1 MVRTNLSFPALV
13 TGLLLTGCAS
23 MEDPLKAPRQGL
35 PTAYHSTTDTAN
47 AALMDW
53 RTYFDDPLLVQLIDT
68 ALVRNLDLQVALQRV
83 EMARAGARAARGAQ
97 LPTGGLNTTAAMRRF
112 GLYTM
117 DGAGNIS
124 TEILPG
130 KIVPIDLP
138 DLYIALQATWEVDI
152 WGRLRNQR
160 KAAVTRHLASRE
172 GAHLVMTNLVADVA
186 VAYYELVALDNELA
200 IIRETAVKQEEA
212 LNVIERQKEAG
223 RANELAV
230 QQFAAQA
237 LGTRALEQ
245 ETAQRIVE
253 TENFI
258 NVLLGRYPQAI
269 ARRAEGLQA
278 PLPADPAVGLP
289 AQLLRNRPDIRA
301 AELEVLASRF
311 DLKAARAA
319 FLPNLNI
326 TASYGFQ
333 AFDPAFLFEHPASV
347 AYQAVGSLITP
358 LINRNALKARF
369 REASA
374 QQLSAM
380 YDYQERILTGHVEVV
395 NELSNLQKLRVA
407 GDLRRQRNDVLQS
420 SVGVSQ
426 ELYRNAKAGY
436 IEVLLAQQNALSAN
450 LELVDVQK
458 RQRFA
463 LVDLYKALGGGWSD
477 QRP

>member
-1 MVRTNLSFPALV
+1 MARIHLPALAL
-13 TGLLLTGCAS
+13 GAALFTGCAS
-23 MEDPLKAPRQGL
+23 LDDPLKAPQQAQPASFAGT
-35 PTAYHSTTDTAN
+35 TADTAN
-47 AALMDW
+47 AGTTDW
-53 RTYFDDPLLVQLIDT
+53 RTYFNDPLLVQLIDT
-68 ALVRNLDLQVALQRV
+68 ALARNLDLQVALQRV

-97 LPTGGLNTTAAMRRF
+97 FPTVGLNTTAAMRRF

-117 DGAGNIS
+117 DGAGNIV
-124 TEILPG
+124 TEIQPG
-130 KIVPIDLP
+130 KLIPIDLP
-138 DLYIALQATWEVDI
+138 DLHIALQAAWEVDI

-160 KAAVTRHLASRE
+160 KAAVSRMLASQE
-172 GAHLVMTNLVADVA
+172 GAHLVMTNVVADVA

-200 IIRETAVKQEEA
+200 ILRETVVRQEEA
-212 LNVIERQKEAG
+212 LNVIERQKDAG

-230 QQFAAQA
+230 QQFEAQL
-237 LGTRALEQ
+237 LGTKALQ
-245 ETAQRIVE
+245 KETEQRIVA

-258 NVLLGRYPQAI
+258 NLLLGRFPQPVPRHA
-269 ARRAEGLQA
+269 AVLAA

-301 AELEVLASRF
+301 AELEVMAARF

-326 TASYGFQ
+326 MAGYGYQ
-333 AFDPAFLFEHPASV
+333 AFDPTVLFESPASI
-347 AYQAVGSLITP
+347 AYQLVGGLFTP
-358 LINRNALKARF
+358 LLNRNALKARF

-374 QQLSAM
+374 QQLAAVFA
-380 YDYQERILTGHVEVV
+380 YQQRIITGHVEVM
-395 NELSNLQKLRVA
+395 NELSNLGKLREA
-407 GDLRRQRNDVLQS
+407 GDLRRQRNDVLQA
-420 SVGVSQ
+420 SVDVSR

-450 LELVDVQK
+450 LELVEVQK

>member
-1 MVRTNLSFPALV
+1 MARIHIPALAL
-13 TGLLLTGCAS
+13 GAALFTGCAS
-23 MEDPLKAPRQGL
+23 LDDPLKAPQQVQPASFAGT
-35 PTAYHSTTDTAN
+35 TADTAN
-47 AALMDW
+47 AGTTDW
-53 RTYFDDPLLVQLIDT
+53 RTYFNDPLLVQLIDT
-68 ALVRNLDLQVALQRV
+68 ALARNLDLQMALQRV

-97 LPTGGLNTTAAMRRF
+97 LPTVGLNTTAAMRRF

-117 DGAGNIS
+117 DGAGNIV
-124 TEILPG
+124 TEIVPG

-160 KAAVTRHLASRE
+160 KAAVSRMLASQE
-172 GAHLVMTNLVADVA
+172 GAHLVMTNVVADVA

-200 IIRETAVKQEEA
+200 ILRETVVRQEEA
-212 LNVIERQKEAG
+212 LNVIERQKDAG

-230 QQFAAQA
+230 QQFEAQL
-237 LGTRALEQ
+237 LGTKALQKEI
-245 ETAQRIVE
+245 EQRIVA
-253 TENFI
+253 TENLI
-258 NVLLGRYPQAI
+258 NLLLGRFPQPVPRNA
-269 ARRAEGLQA
+269 AGLA
-278 PLPADPAVGLP
+278 GPLPADPAVGLP

-301 AELEVLASRF
+301 AELELMAARF

-326 TASYGFQ
+326 TAGYGYQ
-333 AFDPAFLFEHPASV
+333 AFDPTLLFESPSSI
-347 AYQAVGSLITP
+347 AYHLVGGLFTP
-358 LINRNALKARF
+358 LLNRNALKARF

-374 QQLSAM
+374 QQLAAVFA
-380 YDYQERILTGHVEVV
+380 YQQRIITGHVEVM
-395 NELSNLQKLRVA
+395 NELSNLGKLREA
-407 GDLRRQRNDVLQS
+407 GDLRRQRNDVLQA
-420 SVGVSQ
+420 SVDVSR

-450 LELVDVQK
+450 LELVEVQK

-477 QRP
+477 QRR

>member
-1 MVRTNLSFPALV
+1 MARTRFLLPALAFG
-13 TGLLLTGCAS
+13 TALLTGCAS
-23 MEDPLKAPRQGL
+23 LEDPLKAPRQGL
-35 PTAYHSTTDTAN
+35 PATYADRSDTAN
-47 AALMDW
+47 AATMDW
-53 RTYFDDPLLVQLIDT
+53 RLYFNDPLLVQLIDT
-68 ALVRNLDLQVALQRV
+68 ALARNLDLQVALQRV

-160 KAAVTRHLASRE
+160 KAAVSRLLASRE
-172 GAHLVMTNLVADVA
+172 GVHLVMTNVVADVA

-200 IIRETAVKQEEA
+200 IIRETVVRQEEA

-230 QQFAAQA
+230 QQFAAQ
-237 LGTRALEQ
+237 LLDTQALEK
-245 ETAQRIVE
+245 ETEQRIVV

-258 NVLLGRYPQAI
+258 NLLLGRYPQPVPRDPASL
-269 ARRAEGLQA
+269 AA
-278 PLPADPAVGLP
+278 PLPADPAVGMP
-289 AQLLRNRPDIRA
+289 SQLLRNRPDIRA
-301 AELEVLASRF
+301 AELEVIASRF

-326 TASYGFQ
+326 TAAYGFQ
-333 AFDPAFLFEHPASV
+333 AFDPALLFEHPASV
-347 AYQAVGSLITP
+347 AYQAVGGLITP

-369 REASA
+369 HEASA
-374 QQLSAM
+374 QQLAAM

-395 NELSNLQKLRVA
+395 NELSDLGKLREA
-407 GDLRRQRNDVLQS
+407 GDLRRQRNDVLQA
-420 SVGVSQ
+420 SVGVSR

-450 LELVDVQK
+450 LELVDVEK

-463 LVDLYKALGGGWSD
+463 LVDLYKALGGGWTAVE
-477 QRP
+477 

>member
-1 MVRTNLSFPALV
+1 MARNLFPAMTL
-13 TGLLLTGCAS
+13 GALLFTGCAS
-23 MEDPLKAPRQGL
+23 LEDPLTAPRQGL
-35 PTAYHSTTDTAN
+35 PATYADRSDTAN
-47 AALMDW
+47 AALLDW
-53 RTYFDDPLLVQLIDT
+53 RIYFNDPLLVQLIDT
-68 ALVRNLDLQVALQRV
+68 ALGRNLDLQVALQRV

-124 TEILPG
+124 TEMLPG

-160 KAAVTRHLASRE
+160 KAAVSRLLASRE
-172 GAHLVMTNLVADVA
+172 GAHFVMTNVVADVA

-200 IIRETAVKQEEA
+200 IIRETVVRQAEA

-230 QQFAAQA
+230 QQFEAQLLGTQA
-237 LGTRALEQ
+237 LEKETEQ
-245 ETAQRIVE
+245 RVVE
-253 TENFI
+253 TENLI
-258 NVLLGRYPQAI
+258 NLLLGRYPQPVPRNA
-269 ARRAEGLQA
+269 ATLAT
-278 PLPADPAVGLP
+278 PLPADPAVGMP
-289 AQLLRNRPDIRA
+289 AHLLRNRPDIRA
-301 AELEVLASRF
+301 AEMEVLASRF

-326 TASYGFQ
+326 TAAYGFQ
-333 AFDPAFLFEHPASV
+333 AFDPAFLFENPASI

-374 QQLSAM
+374 QQLTAM

-395 NELSNLQKLRVA
+395 NELSNLGKLREA
-407 GDLRRQRNDVLQS
+407 GDLRRQRNDVLQA
-420 SVGVSQ
+420 SVDVSR

-450 LELVDVQK
+450 LELVDVEK

-463 LVDLYKALGGGWSD
+463 LVDLYKALGGGWTAVD
-477 QRP
+477 R

>member
-1 MVRTNLSFPALV
+1 MARIHLPALAL
-13 TGLLLTGCAS
+13 GAALFTGCAS
-23 MEDPLKAPRQGL
+23 LEDPLKAPLQVQPASFGGT
-35 PTAYHSTTDTAN
+35 TADTVN
-47 AALMDW
+47 AATTDW
-53 RTYFDDPLLVQLIDT
+53 RTYFNDPQLVQLIDT
-68 ALVRNLDLQVALQRV
+68 ALARNLDLEMALQRV
-83 EMARAGARAARGAQ
+83 EMARAGARAARGVQ
-97 LPTGGLNTTAAMRRF
+97 LPTVGLNTTAAMRRF

-117 DGAGNIS
+117 DGAGNIV
-124 TEILPG
+124 TEIVPG
-130 KIVPIDLP
+130 KLIPIDLP

-160 KAAVTRHLASRE
+160 KAAVSRMLASQE
-172 GAHLVMTNLVADVA
+172 GVHLVMTNVVADVA

-200 IIRETAVKQEEA
+200 ILRETVVRQEEA
-212 LNVIERQKEAG
+212 LNVIERQKDAG

-230 QQFAAQA
+230 QQFEAQL
-237 LGTRALEQ
+237 LGTKALQ
-245 ETAQRIVE
+245 KETEQRIVV

-258 NVLLGRYPQAI
+258 NLLLGRFPQPVPRNA
-269 ARRAEGLQA
+269 ASLAA

-301 AELEVLASRF
+301 AELELMAARF

-326 TASYGFQ
+326 MAGYGYQ
-333 AFDPAFLFEHPASV
+333 AFDPALLFESPASI
-347 AYQAVGSLITP
+347 AYHAVGGLFTP
-358 LINRNALKARF
+358 LLNRNALKARF

-374 QQLSAM
+374 QQLAAVFA
-380 YDYQERILTGHVEVV
+380 YQQRIITGHVEVM
-395 NELSNLQKLRVA
+395 NELSNLGKLREA
-407 GDLRRQRNDVLQS
+407 GDLRRQRNDVLQA
-420 SVGVSQ
+420 SVDVSR

-450 LELVDVQK
+450 LELVEVQK

-477 QRP
+477 RRP

>member
-1 MVRTNLSFPALV
+1 MARIHLPALAL
-13 TGLLLTGCAS
+13 GAALFTGCAS
-23 MEDPLKAPRQGL
+23 LDDPLKAPQQVQPASYAGT
-35 PTAYHSTTDTAN
+35 TADTAN
-47 AALMDW
+47 AGTTDW
-53 RTYFDDPLLVQLIDT
+53 RTYFNDPLLVQLIDT
-68 ALVRNLDLQVALQRV
+68 ALARNLDLQMALQRV

-97 LPTGGLNTTAAMRRF
+97 LPTVGLNTTAAMRRF

-117 DGAGNIS
+117 DGAGNIV
-124 TEILPG
+124 TEIVPG
-130 KIVPIDLP
+130 KLIPIDLP

-160 KAAVTRHLASRE
+160 KAAVSRMLASQE
-172 GAHLVMTNLVADVA
+172 GTHLVMTNVVADVA

-200 IIRETAVKQEEA
+200 ILRETVVRQEEA
-212 LNVIERQKEAG
+212 LNVIERQKDAG

-230 QQFAAQA
+230 QQFEAQL
-237 LGTRALEQ
+237 LGTKALQKEI
-245 ETAQRIVE
+245 EQRIVA
-253 TENFI
+253 TENLI
-258 NVLLGRYPQAI
+258 NLLLGRFPQPVPRNA
-269 ARRAEGLQA
+269 AGLA
-278 PLPADPAVGLP
+278 GPLPADPAVGLP

-301 AELEVLASRF
+301 AELELMAARF

-326 TASYGFQ
+326 TAGYGYQ
-333 AFDPAFLFEHPASV
+333 AFDPTLLFESPSSI
-347 AYQAVGSLITP
+347 AYHLVGGLFTP
-358 LINRNALKARF
+358 LLNRNALKARF

-374 QQLSAM
+374 QQLAAVFA
-380 YDYQERILTGHVEVV
+380 YQQRIITGHVEVM
-395 NELSNLQKLRVA
+395 NELSNLGKLREA
-407 GDLRRQRNDVLQS
+407 GDLRRQRNDVLQA
-420 SVGVSQ
+420 SVDVSR

-450 LELVDVQK
+450 LELVEMQK